1 MARARGD
8 ARPDSDV
15 DLLIVEREP
24 FSPQRSRRQETAR
37 LYLALRKLAISKDLL
52 LYSCEEF
59 ERLKISP
66 HHVVGRALRE
76 EAFCMSVPDYTRG
89 LLSMACKGFD
99 ALRGMLG
106 SPLFADEIFGFHAQ
120 QAVEKSLKAWLASR
134 SVAFPFTHDLSR
146 LLDLLEESG
155 ADVGRFWP
163 LVEYTVFAV
172 QARYEAG
179 LLASEVPIDRIAVID
194 EVRQLLGMVA
204 AATGLSVGKE
214 AGDDGA

>member
-1 MARARGD
+1 MHSEENHLIREMVDTIVREANPETVILFGSRARGD

-76 EAFCMSVPDYTRG
+76 GSVLY
-89 LLSMACKGFD
+89 
-99 ALRGMLG
+99 
-106 SPLFADEIFGFHAQ
+106 E
-120 QAVEKSLKAWLASR
+120 R
-134 SVAFPFTHDLSR
+134 S
-146 LLDLLEESG
+146 
-155 ADVGRFWP
+155 
-163 LVEYTVFAV
+163 
-172 QARYEAG
+172 
-179 LLASEVPIDRIAVID
+179 
-194 EVRQLLGMVA
+194 
-204 AATGLSVGKE
+204 
-214 AGDDGA
+214 